1 MRRVFLMLAGSLF
14 AAHAFAQMPTQEQ
27 IQMFNALPQDQRD
40 AILEQL
46 GMGASGD
53 TGARPPA
60 STTRPSA
67 SSPPGDA
74 ATATT
79 GEVDEAQG
87 AGVDPRTANARPPK
101 LGPEDTLIVRLKLPP
116 VELIPS
122 SQEGQPPVVFDPT
135 ADWNPLDKEKYEKII
150 ARVHEK
156 NPYRLTREGVLL
168 LPGFAPM
175 PMLGLTEKQAIARL
189 SAEPQIANLSAEITR
204 LPLQK
209 TGTAALKPFGYEMFR
224 DERALFQSDRD
235 VPVPADYIV
244 GPGDQLTIQLY
255 GSQNKTLK
263 LTVGRDGRI
272 AFPELGPI
280 SVAGQSYAV
289 VKQEIED
296 RIARQMIGVTGSV
309 SLGDIR
315 AVQVFVVGEVK
326 QPGAHT
332 VSGLG
337 TVTTALY
344 SAGGI
349 TDIGSLRNI
358 KQLRQGRVVRTLDLY
373 DMLMRGDARNDG
385 KLVAGDVILVP
396 PVAATAA
403 VSGEVLR
410 PAIYEIKGE
419 TSVGEIIRLAG
430 GLTSDGDPRSIYIT
444 RVDEQ
449 QRRVVIDVDLGNSE
463 DQAMT
468 LRKGDAVR
476 VSRLRPTL
484 DSGVLLAG
492 HVHQPGAV
500 AYRSGLRLSDVI
512 RSIDELQPNADAGYV
527 LIRRE
532 LAPDRRIAVLSADLD
547 AALRAPRTEA
557 DPPLMPRD
565 QIFVFDLESGREAVI
580 KPLLNDI
587 RLQSSAALPTRTVQ
601 VAGAVKVRGEYPLE
615 QGMRIADL
623 VRAGGGLDDSAYG
636 ATAELTR
643 LRVVGNERLTETVEI
658 DLASALAGDLN
669 SNLVLQ
675 PYDILLIKE
684 VPEWREQEIV
694 KLEGEVLFPGE
705 YPIRRGESLRE
716 VIERAGGLT
725 NFASPR
731 AAVFTR
737 ESLRKREQA
746 QMDRLAEQL
755 QRSLAVAALQSA
767 QANQSGASTALS
779 VGQTLMS
786 DLRNAKAV
794 GRLVIDLDA
803 SLAAAPGTEADI
815 ILQGGDRLL
824 IPKHRQEVTVIGEVQ
839 NSTSHFF
846 KSGLTRD
853 DYIGLSGGAT
863 RRADDSH
870 IYVVRADGSV
880 VAGSSN
886 SWFARS
892 SQVKMEPG
900 DTVVV
905 PLDAERLPMLPLWQ
919 AVTQILYNV
928 AISVAAINSF

>member
-1 MRRVFLMLAGSLF
+1 MRRPLILLVGALLAS
-14 AAHAFAQMPTQEQ
+14 AASAQMPTQEQ

-40 AILEQL
+40 EILQQL
-46 GMGASGD
+46 GIGNTDDAGSRSTKGNARMPAGSGRD
-53 TGARPPA
+53 NAGTSPDDLQGVAG
-60 STTRPSA
+60 SA
-67 SSPPGDA
+67 
-74 ATATT
+74 
-79 GEVDEAQG
+79 
-87 AGVDPRTANARPPK
+87 VDPRAAAARPPK
-101 LGPEDTLIVRLKLPP
+101 LGPEDTVIVRLKLPP
-116 VELIPS
+116 VDVVPS
-122 SQEGQPPVVFDPT
+122 TQEGQPPLVIDPT
-135 ADWNPLDKEKYEKII
+135 ADWDPLEKEKLGKTIE
-150 ARVHEK
+150 RVHAK

-175 PMLGLTEKQAIARL
+175 PMLGLTEQQATARL
-189 SAEPQIANLSAEITR
+189 SAEPQVSSLVAEVTR

-224 DERALFQSDRD
+224 DERGLFQSDRD
-235 VPVPADYIV
+235 IPVPADYIV
-244 GPGDQLTIQLY
+244 GPGDQFTIQLY
-255 GSQNKTLK
+255 GNQNKTLR

-289 VKQEIED
+289 VKQELED
-296 RIARQMIGVTGSV
+296 RIARQMIGVTGNV
-309 SLGDIR
+309 SMGDIR
-315 AVQVFVVGEVK
+315 SVQVFVVGEVER
-326 QPGAHT
+326 PGAQT
-332 VSGLG
+332 ISGLG
-337 TVTTALY
+337 TITSALY
-344 SAGGI
+344 AAGGI
-349 TDIGSLRNI
+349 TDIGSLRNV

-373 DMLMRGDARNDG
+373 DMLMRGDTRNDG
-385 KLVAGDVILVP
+385 KVVAGDVILVP
-396 PVAATAA
+396 PVEATAG
-403 VSGEVLR
+403 VSGEVQR
-410 PAIYEIKGE
+410 PAIYELKGE
-419 TSVGEIIRLAG
+419 TTVGEVIRLAG
-430 GLTSDGDPRSIYIT
+430 GLTSDGDPRSVYVT

-449 QRRVVIDVDLGNSE
+449 QRRIVIDVDLGSAE
-463 DQAMT
+463 DQSTA

-484 DSGVLLAG
+484 DSGVLVAG

-512 RSIDELQPNADAGYV
+512 RSVDELQPNADPGYV

-532 LAPDRRIAVLSADLD
+532 LPPDRRIAVVSADLD

-580 KPLLNDI
+580 KPLLDDI

-615 QGMRIADL
+615 QGMRVSDL
-623 VRAGGGLDDSAYG
+623 VRAGGGLDDSAFG

-643 LRVVGNERLTETVEI
+643 LRVVGGERLTETMEVN
-658 DLASALAGDLN
+658 LAAALDGDLSAN
-669 SNLVLQ
+669 VVLQ

-684 VPEWREQEIV
+684 VPEWREQEVV

-705 YPIRRGESLRE
+705 YPIRRGESLRD

-725 NFASPR
+725 TFASPR

-746 QMDRLAEQL
+746 QLDRLAEQL

-767 QANQSGASTALS
+767 QANQSGASTALA
-779 VGQTLMS
+779 VGQNLMS

-846 KSGLTRD
+846 KSGLSRD
-853 DYIGLSGGAT
+853 DYISLSGGAT
-863 RRADDSH
+863 RRADDGQ